1 MSNSSTT
8 SFDKNADLAAFGLPL
23 DQQLCFA
30 LYSTSLAMTKVY
42 RPLLAALGI
51 TYPQYLVMLA
61 LWEHRELSMGQLC
74 EQVALDSGTLTP
86 LIRKL
91 SALELILRRRNPQDD
106 RSVLITL
113 TARGAA
119 LSQKA
124 QAIHDQVA
132 CATQCTETQRQAL
145 VQSLQSLRAALLE
158 TVAAVSPAGL
168 PQ

>member
-1 MSNSSTT
+1 MSNI
-8 SFDKNADLAAFGLPL
+8 SFENVDKNADLAAFGPPL
-23 DQQLCFA
+23 DKQLCFA

-42 RPLLAALGI
+42 RPLLVALGI

-86 LIRKL
+86 LVRKL
-91 SALELILRRRNPQDD
+91 GALDLILRRRNPQDD

-119 LSQKA
+119 LSHKA
-124 QAIHDQVA
+124 QAVHDQVA
-132 CATQCTETQRQAL
+132 CATQCTEAQRQSL

-158 TVAAVSPAGL
+158 TLAAASRAGL
-168 PQ
+168 SI